1 MIGSLSNLRLALSR
15 QPDLP
20 KTYMQDM
27 LLEDAGKIVEILI
40 KRKRYIYVCGDKRV
54 SQGVNQALT
63 TILTKRAGLEPK
75 VAKEFILQNEGEPFC
90 IGFMSLHSVKCSI
103 IINVLNLWY
112 IVIIDVGSLDL

>member
-20 KTYMQDM
+20 KTYVQDL
-27 LLEDAGKIVEILI
+27 LLEDADKIVEILT
-40 KRKRYIYVCGDKRV
+40 KRKGHVYVCGDVRV

-75 VAKEFILQNEGEPFC
+75 VAKEFILQMRVGLF
-90 IGFMSLHSVKCSI
+90 
-103 IINVLNLWY
+103 VLVSYHY
-112 IVIIDVGSLDL
+112 IL